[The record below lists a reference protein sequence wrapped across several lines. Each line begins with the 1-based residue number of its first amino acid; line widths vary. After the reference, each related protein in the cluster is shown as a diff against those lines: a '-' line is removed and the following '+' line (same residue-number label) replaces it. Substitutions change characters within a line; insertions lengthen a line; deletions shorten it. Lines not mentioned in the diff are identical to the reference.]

1 MAVFEDIWGF
11 HTWSRDAKGPW
22 KGQDTA
28 ECPAKTGPPY
38 HKALFGP
45 KRQQC
50 EVEKPWSRPSG
61 AAREDPRVSVLHG
74 CFLLPLVLS
83 LTGGVRGR
91 GWGPP
96 SAPQLPLVLP
106 EARRP
111 PPLRRWSSR
120 AQQATGKVLG
130 QHLPSEKRVQGRD
143 PLQPGSKTLGF

>member
-83 LTGGVRGR
+83 LTGGVRGER
-91 GWGPP
+91 LG
-96 SAPQLPLVLP
+96 APQRSTASSCV
-106 EARRP
+106 AR
-111 PPLRRWSSR
+111 SKKTTTSEEVV
-120 AQQATGKVLG
+120 K
-130 QHLPSEKRVQGRD
+130 PSTASDR
-143 PLQPGSKTLGF
+143 